1 MPLFDKNRLE
11 IFRSKLRALFKRKP
25 QESEKI
31 VKLGKRERLELLKEA
46 FPKKF
51 GKTISK
57 QEYFRAIQA
66 MRKAEQAETD
76 FQKKR
81 NIRKKIKFLKQLEN
95 QAEGEASKREIK
107 IPVRRQTAA
116 EEEMPEGVAEEEIA
130 EQAAQQKKEQAQAKE
145 PVQIKEKVKE
155 VEVEKKETEQLKAA
169 TITAEKTPTPRKVQE
184 AEKEEER
191 RIAEEFEKTKE
202 ENPEIF
208 KIKADLYKLYGSTI
222 QPSTGKAPTAKN
234 GEVIE
239 EEEESEFLGKP
250 NILQS
255 SQELHGNVFPKKFSQ
270 KGKSFAEAI
279 TGSQRESSN
288 GTQSPQ
294 SLRDSSKQEATPVFE
309 KPDIL
314 KDNLS
319 EKLGIKRA
327 VKAKADQDTS
337 IFGGKDEISRLEL
350 RRKLRYDPKVWKAG
364 VQTRFNLTREQR
376 ENLEKELFS
385 EFKIYGKNISKE
397 DFKHK
402 LKLMAR
408 ERMSAAVK
416 GNFVQQEKLRR
427 EINFLK
433 KIGGIK

>member
-11 IFRSKLRALFKRKP
+11 IFRSKLRALFKKKP
-25 QESEKI
+25 AESEKI

-81 NIRKKIKFLKQLEN
+81 NIRKKIKFLKQFEEEENLE
-95 QAEGEASKREIK
+95 EAKREIK
-107 IPVRRQTAA
+107 IPIKHQPA
-116 EEEMPEGVAEEEIA
+116 EIEEGLEGLAKNKIEGQSVEQEEGSTSIK
-130 EQAAQQKKEQAQAKE
+130 EQVQKKEEGPLVDKDRS
-145 PVQIKEKVKE
+145 VQG
-155 VEVEKKETEQLKAA
+155 VEGS
-169 TITAEKTPTPRKVQE
+169 TIVAEKTPTARKVQE
-184 AEKEEER
+184 AEKEEEEK
-191 RIAEEFEKTKE
+191 IAKEFQEAEK

-208 KIKADLYKLYGSTI
+208 KIKTDLYKLYGSNI
-222 QPSTGKAPTAKN
+222 QPSTGKASTAK
-234 GEVIE
+234 EDESAE
-239 EEEESEFLGKP
+239 EEDGEFLGKP
-250 NILQS
+250 DVLQS

-270 KGKSFAEAI
+270 KGKGLMEAF
-279 TGSQRESSN
+279 TDSQRESSK
-288 GTQSPQ
+288 GTQSLQ
-294 SLRDSSKQEATPVFE
+294 SLRNSSKQESAPIFE

-327 VKAKADQDTS
+327 VKARADHDAS
-337 IFGGKDEISRLEL
+337 IFGGKNELSRIEL

-385 EFKIYGKNISKE
+385 DIKIYGRNISKE

-402 LKLMAR
+402 LKLMTK
-408 ERMSAAVK
+408 ERTNAAVK
-416 GNFVQQEKLRR
+416 GNFAQQEKLRR